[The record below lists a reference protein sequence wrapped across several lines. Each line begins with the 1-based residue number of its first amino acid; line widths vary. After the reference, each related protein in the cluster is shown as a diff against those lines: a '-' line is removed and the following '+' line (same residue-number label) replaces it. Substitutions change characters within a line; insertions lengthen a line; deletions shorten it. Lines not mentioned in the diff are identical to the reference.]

1 MKQSIVIAGFGGQG
15 VLFFGK
21 TLAYQGMDLG
31 KNISWLPSYGPEM
44 RGGTANCTII
54 ISDAPIGS
62 PITSKPD
69 VLIAMN
75 KPSLEKF
82 ESKVK
87 PGGLIIVDNFLI
99 DKKVERDDVETIYI
113 PAMKI
118 ANELG
123 TENLGNMVMA
133 GAYLKAQ
140 DYAKLE
146 DLEKS
151 VKAHT
156 PASKE
161 KLLEQNIKMIK
172 AGYDY
177 QVC

>member
-1 MKQSIVIAGFGGQG
+1 
-15 VLFFGK
+15 
-21 TLAYQGMDLG
+21 
-31 KNISWLPSYGPEM
+31 
-44 RGGTANCTII
+44 
-54 ISDAPIGS
+54 
-62 PITSKPD
+62 
-69 VLIAMN
+69 MN

-87 PGGLIIVDNFLI
+87 PGGLIIIDSFLI
-99 DKKVERDDVETIYI
+99 DKKVDRDDVETIYI

-123 TENLGNMVMA
+123 SENLGNMVMA

-140 DYAKLE
+140 DYAGLE